1 MARFRSRAG
10 APRKLGP
17 WLFAGVFVMFWV
29 LLAISGM
36 DRFKAEDGDSRQYTV
51 PAAQLQGVT
60 RLRIEGDPGDA
71 RGYVPTTRVVLRS
84 TSDVTLNLHLRREGR
99 RKGAR
104 AATPAPG
111 AEPPLVAVRE
121 GDTLVLRWLP
131 RTPSPTAG
139 SDDLQEQ
146 WLGEIV
152 LPARF
157 QHLALSHA
165 LVEVLDPVEQL
176 HVSGRAVEVRGLAA
190 HLDLQSTQCQRCAEV
205 GAAAAPD
212 DSSACDEQTHPGR
225 NAVLEVNA
233 KNMQSVRVVAG
244 VGNVK
249 LNETRLLRQL
259 DLQLGDSVGLL
270 VDRAA
275 VLRLGRG
282 AGGGVAGAAQG
293 PVVAPADCAAPPA
306 AGRNPVPSLPS
317 VPLDLVRVAER
328 SLPGQAPASE

>member
-36 DRFKAEDGDSRQYTV
+36 DRFKAKDGDSRQYTV

-190 HLDLQSTQCQRCAEV
+190 HLHLQSAQCRRCADT

-212 DSSACDEQTHPGR
+212 DSSACDEKTHPGR
-225 NAVLEVNA
+225 DAVLEVNA
-233 KNMQSVRVVAG
+233 KNMLSVRVVAG

-249 LNETRLLRQL
+249 LNETRRLRQL

-275 VLRLGRG
+275 VLRLWRGG
-282 AGGGVAGAAQG
+282 AGGGLAGAAQE
-293 PVVAPADCAAPPA
+293 PVVAPGDCAAPPA
-306 AGRNPVPSLPS
+306 AGRDPVPS

-328 SLPGQAPASE
+328 SQPGHPPASE